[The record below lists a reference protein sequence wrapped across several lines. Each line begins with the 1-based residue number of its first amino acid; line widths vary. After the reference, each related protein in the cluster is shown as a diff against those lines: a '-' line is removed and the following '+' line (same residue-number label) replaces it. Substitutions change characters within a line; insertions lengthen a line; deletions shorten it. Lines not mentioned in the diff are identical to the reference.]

1 MGKQAGEAELGG
13 STAFLTG
20 VLNQL
25 FKQFGHLSKAYA
37 FGHDVID
44 FPSWMQTSHPGKWR
58 ALKRFIGNRADIL
71 CENSF
76 LAHYMIPFYVE
87 YLDWLVLELKTTCAL
102 HVRLRTKL
110 LTEEFEAEMRAAGI
124 LWYHLI
130 QPLRVMIHSKEAG
143 LSMLDFNAYAQK
155 LYSIAE
161 ELEKDPSF
169 LLFDSYKAYD
179 FHDKVTAIVEKYR
192 VRNAVQC
199 RALFQHREGVS
210 AKDAAHMDTLVK
222 TLLKASAPAILKQLK
237 TNCKDHLPKG
247 KYWNPS
253 EEMKKQMARTPLHN
267 DRMERNF
274 AYLDRAMV
282 RSPNASFFTVSSS
295 AAWVANGTSSW
306 VRGLVAVV
314 RELLVKFAIR
324 QGRSD
329 RAQSKVDVAASAA
342 QKAERKAVD
351 ARKAKRSLIRKIRV
365 FHQLCDEEVFTNSK
379 QLVAFIK
386 EQDGNPKA
394 IEKEIRQQLR
404 ILVEV
409 YGYNRSQDL
418 FVLSGKTYAGI
429 LAAYKKILKPL
440 KKRILEAWKHSP
452 TAALVS
458 SLPLFR
464 NGTSSAKSQGIV

>member
-1 MGKQAGEAELGG
+1 
-13 STAFLTG
+13 
-20 VLNQL
+20 
-25 FKQFGHLSKAYA
+25 
-37 FGHDVID
+37 
-44 FPSWMQTSHPGKWR
+44 
-58 ALKRFIGNRADIL
+58 
-71 CENSF
+71 
-76 LAHYMIPFYVE
+76 
-87 YLDWLVLELKTTCAL
+87 
-102 HVRLRTKL
+102 
-110 LTEEFEAEMRAAGI
+110 
-124 LWYHLI
+124 
-130 QPLRVMIHSKEAG
+130 
-143 LSMLDFNAYAQK
+143 
-155 LYSIAE
+155 
-161 ELEKDPSF
+161 
-169 LLFDSYKAYD
+169 
-179 FHDKVTAIVEKYR
+179 
-192 VRNAVQC
+192 
-199 RALFQHREGVS
+199 VS
-210 AKDAAHMDTLVK
+210 AKDAARMDALVK

-237 TNCKDHLPKG
+237 TNCKDHLPQG

-253 EEMKKQMARTPLHN
+253 EEMKKQMAGTPLHN

-379 QLVAFIK
+379 QLTAFIK

-429 LAAYKKILKPL
+429 LAAYKNILKPL
-440 KKRILEAWKHSP
+440 KKRILEAQKRSP

-464 NGTSSAKSQGIV
+464 NGTSSAKAKALYDAKCHEVIDLTDKVVIQKLSVDEIVSPEVAPAMESDASMSAAAAQTSTKTCVKKKKKLRAPRRKWIGGRLAIPFAYWCPGDPDPPQSIEMGVIRKSHTWTYKGVALKGFRVRFHDGLENIPMADAERYFVTPE